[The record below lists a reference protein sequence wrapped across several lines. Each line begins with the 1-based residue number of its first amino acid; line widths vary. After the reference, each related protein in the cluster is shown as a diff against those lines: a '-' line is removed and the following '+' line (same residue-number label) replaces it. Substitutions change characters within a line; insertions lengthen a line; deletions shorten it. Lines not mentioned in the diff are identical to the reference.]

1 MKKSIRLFTKITQ
14 VVILIPLC
22 FTLNCQQKAEE
33 EIAATS
39 PQGLSVK
46 VAGLAPNGWEIYDN
60 VLHFKAENLYEQING
75 RAEFYLA
82 YDMIGMTFA
91 SFERSAKNEHFI
103 DLSIYDMGTPANAFG
118 VFSGERSKGIS
129 LTDLG
134 RDAYRSGANY
144 YIWKGQYYA
153 QIIASDSTDELRR
166 IGMDLAQKVSD
177 FLLDSG
183 EPVWGLNALPQVDR
197 IPESERYFLVDAM
210 GLDFMRNTY
219 IAQYT
224 KDDAVVTVFLSQ
236 RDYEEYAH
244 AAVTQYVEHANK
256 YGEVVKR
263 LTVDGVELIL
273 CDMGGSY
280 DVIFQKGGIVGGVS
294 AVEDQS
300 MAIQAATDL
309 LRQLRNE

>member
-1 MKKSIRLFTKITQ
+1 MKKSIRLFIKITRIM
-14 VVILIPLC
+14 ILIPIC

-39 PQGLSVK
+39 PQSLSVK
-46 VAGLAPNGWEIYDN
+46 VAGLAPNGWEIYDK
-60 VLHFKAENLYEQING
+60 VLHFKAENLYKQING

-91 SFERSAKNEHFI
+91 SFERSIKNEYFI

-153 QIIASDSTDELRR
+153 QIIASDTTDELRR
-166 IGMDLAQKVSD
+166 IGMDLARKVSD

-224 KDDAVVTVFLSQ
+224 KEDAVVTVFLSQ

-244 AAVTQYVEHANK
+244 AAVAQYVEHANK

-263 LTVDGVELIL
+263 LTVNGVELIS

-300 MAIQAATDL
+300 LAIQAATDL